1 MKLYFKDSYDRRRLI
16 DKPKTYNEADK
27 IIYDFCKARDF
38 RIYYIRNW
46 IENGEL
52 VYDVGSH
59 TEFFYLANDD
69 GVPMTL
75 DY

>member
-1 MKLYFKDSYDRRRLI
+1 MKLYFKDSYGRRRMI
-16 DKPKTYNEADK
+16 DKPKTYNEANK
-27 IIYDFCKARDF
+27 MIYDFCKARDF

-59 TEFFYLANDD
+59 TEFFYLDNDD

-75 DY
+75 NY